1 MLDQRINDLVDFI
14 ALRFRKRLKLVV
26 EQRVFDGITVLED
39 VAKDGVGSDF
49 QGVEDRNERIQRGE
63 LFSSFEH
70 TDVVG
75 AQACL
80 FREILLTHFLFHSI
94 FAYISAD

>member
-39 VAKDGVGSDF
+39 VAKDGVGGDS
-49 QGVEDRNERIQRGE
+49 QGVEDRNLRIEMNVSSAGS
-63 LFSSFEH
+63 FSPLS
-70 TDVVG
+70 
-75 AQACL
+75 
-80 FREILLTHFLFHSI
+80 SI
-94 FAYISAD
+94 PM